1 MRSKRFPV
9 RLTSIL
15 LALGVSGFAF
25 STRIAD
31 AQSQTI
37 TSPESFFGFRMGAD
51 RKLARWDKMVEYYKL
66 LERQSPRIKVV
77 DMGPTTMGNPFLA
90 LFISS
95 PANLAQL
102 EQLRQINS
110 RLSDPR
116 GVSESEIKRLV
127 AQSKVVIVQSMGLHS
142 SEVAASQMAAE
153 LIYDLV
159 QRTDEETTRIL
170 DNTIAIM
177 IPCFNPDGEI
187 LVTDWYNK
195 YVGTEFE
202 GVGLPVLYHKYI
214 GHDNNRDAFQTN
226 MVESQYMAK
235 ILFRDWIPQAYID
248 HHQMGAYGARIYIP
262 PYAEPIRPH
271 GDPLVWRE
279 MSWYGAHMA
288 YKEEEAGMS
297 GVVNAAIY
305 SGWGHFGFHWITPFH
320 NIAGMLT
327 ESASARLGSPLYLH
341 PDQLQGG
348 SRGLPEYEAQTTFPN
363 PWPGG
368 WWRVRDIVERQKIS
382 AWAALD
388 LAARNRETALWNA
401 YLKARR
407 QTERG
412 AAGRPVAYVI
422 PAAQHD
428 PLTAAKLVNKL
439 LVQGIEV
446 QQARAEFTHE
456 GKVYGAGSFV
466 VSMAQPK
473 MGVIRYLLGRTHYPD
488 NSYTRDKDGNPIR
501 PYDMATD
508 TMAEFMGVRVEPAD
522 TAVKA
527 EMAKVTAHIE
537 RAGKV
542 EKGTLGYV
550 IDGRLNDSFR
560 AVNLLLDK
568 GGAIRRVNQTGAAG
582 FRLGDFVVSG
592 ADAVVQDVARQTGV
606 SFSPIAD
613 DVTRAS
619 YQVKR
624 LRIGMYQRYYG
635 GNMDEGWTRW
645 LIEQWGFPYKSLMDA
660 EIKAGNL
667 QTNYD
672 VIILPADRV
681 EMMTGERRGEGG
693 GRGGA
698 SRPAEYPPEYRSGF
712 GQEGV
717 AALRAFVE
725 KGGTLVTFAEAGDFA
740 IQKFELPLRNVVA
753 NRPSKEFWSPGS
765 TLRVKIDNTIPLAYG
780 MPSEG
785 LAVFLANNQAY
796 EVLPTPHNERIER
809 IVTFAERDI
818 LQSGWLL
825 GEDALSRKAAMVSVE
840 FGQGKVVLIGFRAQH
855 RAQTHGTIKLVFN
868 ALLSG
873 PDSRG
878 TQ

>member
-1 MRSKRFPV
+1 MRSNRFSV
-9 RLTSIL
+9 RLISIL
-15 LALGVSGFAF
+15 LALVFSGSAL
-25 STRIAD
+25 
-31 AQSQTI
+31 AQSQSI
-37 TSPESFFGFRMGAD
+37 TSPEAFFGFRMGAD
-51 RKLARWDKMVEYYKL
+51 RKLARWDKLVEYYKL
-66 LERQSPRIKVV
+66 LERQSPKIKVV
-77 DMGPTTMGNPFLA
+77 DLGPTTMGNPFLA

-95 PANLAQL
+95 PANLARL
-102 EQLRQINS
+102 EQLRQINA

-116 GVSESEIKRLV
+116 GVTEDEIKRLV
-127 AQSKVVIVQSMGLHS
+127 AQGKVVIVQSMGLHS
-142 SEVAASQMAAE
+142 SEVASAQMAAE

-159 QRTDEETTRIL
+159 QRADEETARIL
-170 DNTIAIM
+170 DNTVAIM

-187 LVTDWYNK
+187 LVADWYNK
-195 YVGTEFE
+195 YVGTEYE
-202 GVGLPVLYHKYI
+202 GANLPVLYHKYV

-226 MVESQYMAK
+226 MVESQYAAK
-235 ILFRDWIPQAYID
+235 IMFRDWIPQAYID
-248 HHQMGAYGARIYIP
+248 HHQMGPYGARIYIP

-279 MSWYGAHMA
+279 MSWYGAHIA
-288 YKEEEAGMS
+288 YKEEEAGLS

-327 ESASARLGSPLYLH
+327 ESASARLASPLFLH
-341 PDQLQGG
+341 PDQLRGE

-368 WWRVRDIVERQKIS
+368 WWRQRDIVDRQKIS

-412 AAGRPVAYVI
+412 AAGKPAAYVI

-439 LVQGIEV
+439 LVQGIEI
-446 QQARAEFTHE
+446 QQASRDFTHE

-473 MGVIRYLLGRTHYPD
+473 MGVIRYLLGRTLYPD
-488 NSYTRDKDGNPIR
+488 NSFTRDKDGNPIR

-508 TMAEFMGVRVEPAD
+508 TMAEFMGVRVDPVD
-522 TAVKA
+522 SPVGAVL
-527 EMAKVTAHIE
+527 AKVTAPIE

-542 EKGTLGYV
+542 EKGASGYV
-550 IDGRLNDSFR
+550 VDGRLNDSFR

-568 GGAIRRVNQTGAAG
+568 GVTIRRVNQAEAAG
-582 FRLGDFVVSG
+582 LRPGDFVVSGG

-606 SFSPIAD
+606 AFSPLAN

-619 YQVKR
+619 YPVKR
-624 LRIGMYQRYYG
+624 LRIGMYQRYLG

-667 QTNYD
+667 LTNYD

-681 EMMTGERRGEGG
+681 ETMTGERRGEGA
-693 GRGGA
+693 GRGAGP
-698 SRPAEYPPEYRSGF
+698 RPTDIPPEYRSGF

-740 IQKFELPLRNVVA
+740 IQRFELPLRNVVA
-753 NRPSKEFWSPGS
+753 NRPPKEFWSPGS
-765 TLRVKIDNTIPLAYG
+765 TLRVRIDNTNPLAYG
-780 MPSEG
+780 MPTEG

-796 EVLPTPHNERIER
+796 EVLPTAYNERVER
-809 IVTFAERDI
+809 IVTFAERDL

-825 GEDALSRKAAMVSVE
+825 GEDAIARKAAMVSVQH
-840 FGQGKVVLIGFRAQH
+840 GQGKVVLIGFRAQH
-855 RAQTHGTIKLVFN
+855 RAQTHGTFKLVFN
-868 ALLSG
+868 ALIS
-873 PDSRG
+873 SKA
-878 TQ
+878 